1 MNIREIHIN
10 YDSKLDISNFELITL
25 KKLIKNPK
33 DSSISS
39 FIISLLEKKR
49 LIVKSKDF
57 YISKNKKIY
66 FYDLTPEG
74 KNIVNQ
80 TSIFY

>member
-10 YDSKLDISNFELITL
+10 YDSQLDISNFELVTL
-25 KKLIKNPK
+25 KKLINNPK

-39 FIISLLEKKR
+39 FILSLLEKKG
-49 LIVKSKDF
+49 LISRSKDF

-66 FYDLTPEG
+66 FFDLTSYG
-74 KNIVNQ
+74 KKIMNDNM
-80 TSIFY
+80 IFY